1 MLDLDAPS
9 ALRIPISFVL
19 SITEIWVII
28 PIMIEETTS
37 EIDTK
42 AISTAEITVTML
54 VTELAITDT

>member
-1 MLDLDAPS
+1 
-9 ALRIPISFVL
+9 
-19 SITEIWVII
+19 
-28 PIMIEETTS
+28 MIEETTS